1 MLIQNKNIYMK
12 LLVIGADGLVGS
24 AIRRLNNPNTIYVT
38 RKDGDLTDFAQTKA
52 IFEEHR
58 PTHVINVAAQVGG
71 IGANLNHPG
80 TYFRNNLLI
89 NSNVMEAAR
98 LNNVT
103 KLLTLLST
111 CIFPD
116 KCEYPLNEA
125 DLHSGPPHPTNFAY
139 AHAKRMIDVQSRA
152 YRIEYGC
159 NFITA
164 IGTNIYGP
172 NDNFNLQNSHV
183 LPALIYKCYLA
194 KQNNEDFGIWGS
206 GQPLREFVLSD
217 DIAKLSLWALEN
229 YEEESPIIFTSGI
242 ETSIKDVVNILVKN
256 MDFKGNVIFDSSKPD
271 GQMRKP
277 SDATKIKKYL
287 PDFEFTLPGKGIEET
302 VGWFLKNYPNIRK

>member
-1 MLIQNKNIYMK
+1 MK
-12 LLVIGADGLVGS
+12 KILLVTGADGLVGN
-24 AIRRLNNPNTIYVT
+24 AIRRHAPAGTVFVT

-52 IFEEHR
+52 IFEKYR
-58 PTHVINVAAQVGG
+58 PTHVINAAAQVGG
-71 IGANLNHPG
+71 IGANINHPG
-80 TYFRNNLLI
+80 EYFRNNLLI
-89 NSNVMEAAR
+89 NANVMEVAR

-103 KLLTLLST
+103 KLLTFLST

-116 KCEYPLNEA
+116 KCEYPLNEE

-152 YRIEYGC
+152 YRKEYGC

-164 IGTNIYGP
+164 VGTNIYGP
-172 NDNFNLQNSHV
+172 NDNFDLQNSHV
-183 LPALIYKCYLA
+183 LPALIYKCFLA
-194 KQNNEDFGIWGS
+194 KKNNKDFDIWGS

-217 DIAKLSLWALEN
+217 DIAKLSLWALDN

-242 ETSIKDVVNILVKN
+242 ETSIKDVVNILVRS

-271 GQMRKP
+271 GQLRKP
-277 SDATKIKKYL
+277 SDATKIKKYH
-287 PDFEFTLPGKGIEET
+287 PDFVFTPVEEGIAT
-302 VGWFLKNYPNIRK
+302 SVAWFQKNYPNIRK